1 MSRHTPRSMLGL
13 AMLLVGTGAEC
24 ASAAPQVDE
33 QEQRR
38 MKWASDRAV
47 SRIYSIE
54 EMRQYLRNCGD
65 DEARAEENLPR
76 LDEWTRKVGV
86 GALSLLTAATR
97 LAEQRRKQESSKAE
111 YRRFDAHGIVTHA
124 ATIAGPPMV
133 APGWSV
139 PLSVVSTLDA
149 PPVSRQVKPAV
160 IAANVERRR
169 NGGGCDDK
177 IPDQDVAQTRYVARS

>member
-1 MSRHTPRSMLGL
+1 MSRHISRSMLGL
-13 AMLLVGTGAEC
+13 AMLIVGTGAEC

-47 SRIYSIE
+47 SRIYSID

-97 LAEQRRKQESSKAE
+97 LAEQRRAQASSQAE
-111 YRRFDAHGIVTHA
+111 YKRYNAHGVVTYT

-133 APGWSV
+133 VPGWSV
-139 PLSVVSTLDA
+139 PLSVVSALDA
-149 PPVSRQVKPAV
+149 PPVNRHAKPRSKRGQRR
-160 IAANVERRR
+160 AAAKRWWMR
-169 NGGGCDDK
+169 
-177 IPDQDVAQTRYVARS
+177 